1 MLMTFHTLNYFPI
14 AEKFSEQKL
23 PSGQSSDEWTIR
35 EKLALA
41 SSVVRSGDQNW

>member
-1 MLMTFHTLNYFPI
+1 MLVTFHTLNYFPV
-14 AEKFSEQKL
+14 AEFSEQKL
-23 PSGQSSDEWTIR
+23 PAGQSSDEWTIR